1 MKRNEYCLIW
11 LKYAKRQLNNES
23 IIIEANLYQ
32 FLFNQLNEE
41 IDETIK
47 NEIKLIILD
56 LLINKNTS
64 DGSIYK
70 IFNCARTFICSNTK
84 YSSLYLNTIFL
95 LAEDEMKHRL
105 KK

>member
-70 IFNCARTFICSNTK
+70 IFNCSYEYLFSDESK
-84 YSSLYLNTIFL
+84 KVVSLGNLTPNWWI
-95 LAEDEMKHRL
+95 E
-105 KK
+105 

>member
-47 NEIKLIILD
+47 K
-56 LLINKNTS
+56 
-64 DGSIYK
+64 
-70 IFNCARTFICSNTK
+70 
-84 YSSLYLNTIFL
+84 
-95 LAEDEMKHRL
+95 
-105 KK
+105 